1 MRLLNRSILLLA
13 SVSILASCGGK
24 SASDVGTATASTNS
38 APVNPDMPA
47 KIGGPYKIGNVT
59 YTPADVA
66 QYDDVGYAGI
76 YGGDV
81 QSRNTANGEIY
92 LPQGVS
98 VAHKTLPLPTYVEIT
113 ALDTGRTILARV
125 NDRGPFAQ
133 DRLIDLSEGAARQ
146 LGILGQGIAGVRVR
160 KVNPQEQERS
170 ALRNGGTASIRTD
183 TPESLLRVLRE
194 KLGKVP
200 HPKSVN
206 VAASSVP
213 VAGSPVA
220 DSGFEY
226 EGAAST
232 QVEASDDGFVR
243 EGATTAARPSK
254 TVKKP
259 GAPYSNGQSAPVK
272 AVASTKGSDGFVREG
287 GAKGA
292 SAKVNTPANTAH
304 YIVQI
309 ASYAS
314 RDRADKL
321 AKYAG
326 ASVDASADGKL
337 FRVRYGPYDN
347 EEQAKQVLATALNRG
362 YRQARLFRD

>member
-1 MRLLNRSILLLA
+1 
-13 SVSILASCGGK
+13 
-24 SASDVGTATASTNS
+24 
-38 APVNPDMPA
+38 
-47 KIGGPYKIGNVT
+47 
-59 YTPADVA
+59 
-66 QYDDVGYAGI
+66 
-76 YGGDV
+76 
-81 QSRNTANGEIY
+81 
-92 LPQGVS
+92 
-98 VAHKTLPLPTYVEIT
+98 
-113 ALDTGRTILARV
+113 
-125 NDRGPFAQ
+125 
-133 DRLIDLSEGAARQ
+133 LIDLSEGAARQ
-146 LGILGQGIAGVRVR
+146 LGILGQGITGVRVR

-194 KLGKVP
+194 KLGKMP
-200 HPKSVN
+200 RPKSVN
-206 VAASSVP
+206 GVASPVP
-213 VAGSPVA
+213 VASAPVA

-226 EGAAST
+226 EGAASA
-232 QVEASDDGFVR
+232 QVEASGDGFVR
-243 EGATTAARPSK
+243 EGAKSAPSPAK
-254 TVKKP
+254 TGKKP
-259 GAPYSNGQSAPVK
+259 GAPYSTGQTAPVK

-292 SAKVNTPANTAH
+292 SPKANTPANTAH

-337 FRVRYGPYDN
+337 FRVRYGPYESED
-347 EEQAKQVLATALNRG
+347 QAKQVLATALNRG